1 MITVTLSDLY
11 TGMLVLY
18 SSPTITDA
26 LSLRNNL
33 DRCDFPFKRSP
44 SASVF

>member
-1 MITVTLSDLY
+1 MITVTLSGLY

-18 SSPTITDA
+18 SSPTVAYA

-33 DRCDFPFKRSP
+33 DRCDFLFKRLP
-44 SASVF
+44 LAGVF